1 MRRETDLLSS
11 IRAHQR
17 DGCKPAGKKM
27 SGATFAP
34 CIPQPAWDIVWR
46 VGKCSAGEARQEIRA
61 PMRVSSSRAVAERA
75 TAFPFPSKAA
85 SSGARGPNDP
95 SPAIGIFR
103 RARLA
108 FPSAFAIGRA
118 RGDRRLDRIFQVN
131 QCADVCPAIV
141 KTVATIDD
149 INTAISCRLT
159 AQNGAS

>member
-1 MRRETDLLSS
+1 MRPETDLVSS
-11 IRAHQR
+11 FRAHQR
-17 DGCKPAGKKM
+17 DGAKPAGKKM
-27 SGATFAP
+27 NWTKL
-34 CIPQPAWDIVWR
+34 WDIVWR
-46 VGKCSAGEARQEIRA
+46 FAKCSTAEARQEIRA

-85 SSGARGPNDP
+85 SSGAKGPNDP

-103 RARLA
+103 SAGLD
-108 FPSAFAIGRA
+108 FPSAWAIERA

-149 INTAISCRLT
+149 INTAISCRFTFGCFRVVTIFCL
-159 AQNGAS
+159 Q